1 VFFLLIAYA
10 ELPCCF
16 QMDDGLELTV
26 LHTEVKDSSLARAA
40 PALLGFLDSTAF
52 KTRDVLGAVRRA
64 LRVGGGR
71 GGDGDGHG
79 DAGSGGDDGS
89 DTVAMRST
97 LFGGGALRVATN
109 PADGQ
114 FFVWARTADAPD
126 PRAAA
131 QPPVAAADLAASRRA
146 ARALEARS
154 QAAEYD
160 DGMPDV

>member
-1 VFFLLIAYA
+1 
-10 ELPCCF
+10 
-16 QMDDGLELTV
+16 MDDGLELTV